1 MHQPFKSQVS
11 VSFRPSGMLDVS
23 PLVFK
28 ADFLGALLSG
38 AGPTLGVFDESPET
52 LAPQIYAPFLWNR
65 SCLWVAAQRVG
76 FWQDYVSVTSTHLHV
91 AFLPRFWRSCSP
103 SYQVYFRK
111 KNCCICSYR
120 FGVSM
125 GGGDFRVFLLCH
137 LELPMSTTF

>member
-1 MHQPFKSQVS
+1 MGESVHQPFKSQVS

-76 FWQDYVSVTSTHLHV
+76 FWQGLCLCDFYPSACGLFTP
-91 AFLPRFWRSCSP
+91 FLE
-103 SYQVYFRK
+103 
-111 KNCCICSYR
+111 
-120 FGVSM
+120 
-125 GGGDFRVFLLCH
+125 
-137 LELPMSTTF
+137 ELFT